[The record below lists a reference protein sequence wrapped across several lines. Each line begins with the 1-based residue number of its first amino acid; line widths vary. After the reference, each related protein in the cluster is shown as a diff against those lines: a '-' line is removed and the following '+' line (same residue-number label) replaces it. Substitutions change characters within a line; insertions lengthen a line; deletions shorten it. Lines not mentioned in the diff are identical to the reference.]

1 MKQQATPE
9 EIKSKIK
16 LVLVSYPTQGVEPQL
31 LITIAREFLKD
42 DSLVAARSEIQVVI
56 DLMDIPKRKRGK
68 EIRYFATAPQLEAYN
83 HGQVIP
89 G

>member
-1 MKQQATPE
+1 MKQPTSEQ
-9 EIKSKIK
+9 IKSKIK
-16 LVLVSYPTQGVEPQL
+16 LALVSYPTQGVEPQL

-42 DSLVAARSEIQVVI
+42 DSFVAARSEIQAVVES
-56 DLMDIPKRKRGK
+56 MDIPKHKRGK
-68 EIRYFATAPQLEAYN
+68 EIRYFATAPQLKAYN